1 MRIRKRFL
9 SLLAATTAAPLSS
22 VSHADDEV
30 LPIVAVQ
37 HPEVHPNSSD
47 HTTKI
52 GLQPVSSGA
61 CSDSEKTK
69 EMKSLKMKGI
79 IKTDYTGRKESM
91 LCEEAK
97 SRDLVLNG
105 LFEGDKLVPIKKR
118 RGSLGKNVNHDH
130 QEDSEGTLMKPTPK
144 KSKKNEKR
152 GDVIME
158 GSRCSRVNGRGW
170 RCGQQT
176 LVGYSLCE
184 HHLGKGRLRSMS
196 SVRGRAQKVALKD
209 QETKEMQ
216 HDYIETKSTNH
227 HACIEFKDPNLEP
240 VLSMEVRKKFSK
252 EKKVG
257 VVKERSLSSLLSQLG
272 D

>member
-9 SLLAATTAAPLSS
+9 SLLAATAAPLSS
-22 VSHADDEV
+22 ISHVEDEV
-30 LPIVAVQ
+30 QPIIAVQ

-69 EMKSLKMKGI
+69 EMKFLKMKDI
-79 IKTDYTGRKESM
+79 IKTDDTGRKERIV
-91 LCEEAK
+91 CEEAK
-97 SRDLVLNG
+97 SHDLG
-105 LFEGDKLVPIKKR
+105 WFQGDKLVPTKKR

-130 QEDSEGTLMKPTPK
+130 QEDNVGTLMKPTPK

-152 GDVIME
+152 GDVILE

-184 HHLGKGRLRSMS
+184 HHLGKGRLRSMT
-196 SVRGRAQKVALKD
+196 SVRGQAQKVALKED
-209 QETKEMQ
+209 ETIARQNE
-216 HDYIETKSTNH
+216 DIETKSTH
-227 HACIEFKDPNLEP
+227 HHTSKEFKFLKLEP
-240 VLSMEVRKKFSK
+240 MSSAESSKKFSK
-252 EKKVG
+252 QKKVG

-272 D
+272 N

>member
-9 SLLAATTAAPLSS
+9 SLLAATAAPLSS
-22 VSHADDEV
+22 AAHADDEL

-37 HPEVHPNSSD
+37 HPELHPNSSD

-52 GLQPVSSGA
+52 GLQPTSSGV
-61 CSDSEKTK
+61 CSVSEKAK
-69 EMKSLKMKGI
+69 DMKSLKMKEI
-79 IKTDYTGRKESM
+79 IKADDTDRKESIV
-91 LCEEAK
+91 CEEAK
-97 SRDLVLNG
+97 SHDLVLKG
-105 LFEGDKLVPIKKR
+105 WFQGDKLVPTKKR
-118 RGSLGKNVNHDH
+118 RGSVGKNVNHDH

-152 GDVIME
+152 GDVILE

-184 HHLGKGRLRSMS
+184 HHLGKGRLKSMT
-196 SVRGRAQKVALKD
+196 SVRGQARKVALKE
-209 QETKEMQ
+209 QESIARQNE
-216 HDYIETKSTNH
+216 DIETKSTNH
-227 HACIEFKDPNLEP
+227 HASKELKDMDLE
-240 VLSMEVRKKFSK
+240 LMASMESSKKFSK
-252 EKKVG
+252 HKKVG

-272 D
+272 N